1 MPSGVLVQSAV
12 RLYVLSFVSASRL
25 LSGRRLRSNPTFET
39 MRRALEPALS
49 IGDDGGAAFLPD
61 DAQLDA
67 ELAVAALRDRCKG
80 HVATGR
86 YTELFYEPVQAFLW
100 CVQSLFTY
108 HYLLTELADYQ
119 QRLRFSSRDPTTIRL
134 ELSVCSGTYPHCAKS
149 PEKATTCCF
158 LVC

>member
-1 MPSGVLVQSAV
+1 MRMLGKFAPVVQEPWFNTLCFLSSA
-12 RLYVLSFVSASRL
+12 SASRL
-25 LSGRRLRSNPTFET
+25 LSERPLRSEPAFET

-67 ELAVAALRDRCKG
+67 ELAVAALRDWCKE

-100 CVQSLFTY
+100 CVQTFFTC
-108 HYLLTELADYQ
+108 HLLTELADIE
-119 QRLRFSSRDPTTIRL
+119 QRLGFTSRDSTTIGL
-134 ELSVCSGTYPHCAKS
+134 ELSVCC
-149 PEKATTCCF
+149 
-158 LVC
+158 

>member
-1 MPSGVLVQSAV
+1 
-12 RLYVLSFVSASRL
+12 
-25 LSGRRLRSNPTFET
+25 

-100 CVQSLFTY
+100 CVQTFFTS
-108 HYLLTELADYQ
+108 HLLTELADDER
-119 QRLRFSSRDPTTIRL
+119 RLRFSSGDLTTIQL
-134 ELSVCSGTYPHCAKS
+134 ELSVGC
-149 PEKATTCCF
+149 
-158 LVC
+158 